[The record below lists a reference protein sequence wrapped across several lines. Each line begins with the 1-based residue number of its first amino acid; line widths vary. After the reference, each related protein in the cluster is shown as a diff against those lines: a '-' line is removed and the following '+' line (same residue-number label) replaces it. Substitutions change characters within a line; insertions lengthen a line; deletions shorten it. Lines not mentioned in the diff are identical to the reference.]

1 MTDTIVVDANLFL
14 SQALPLPYSNKT
26 AVQLDVWKT
35 ELAHLV
41 APVLWEYEI
50 ATGLRR
56 AVSDHL
62 LTPEEAETT
71 LEMLLEMDVETIR
84 PTPALHRRAFQWA
97 ARLEQ
102 NKAYDAQYLALAE
115 ELGAVFWSA
124 DKRLVNR
131 VRQLGVDWVYAI
143 AQEN

>member
-1 MTDTIVVDANLFL
+1 MTETIVVDANLVL
-14 SQALPLPYSNKT
+14 SQALPLPYSDS
-26 AVQLDVWKT
+26 AAAQLEIWKT
-35 ELAHLV
+35 ELTHLI

-50 ATGLRR
+50 ASGLRR
-56 AVSDHL
+56 AVSEHL
-62 LTPEEAETT
+62 LTPDEAETALET
-71 LEMLLEMDVETIR
+71 LLDLDVETVR
-84 PTPALHRRAFQWA
+84 PTPALHHRAFQWA

-131 VRQLGVDWVYAI
+131 ARQLGINWVYGI
-143 AQEN
+143 VQ